1 MMETFK
7 FFALNFTLI
16 NEFDDTSGSY
26 PSRFEAPAYQSEKRP
41 LRP

>member
-1 MMETFK
+1 MMKTFK

-16 NEFDDTSGSY
+16 NEFNDTAGSY
-26 PSRFEAPAYQSEKRP
+26 PSLFEAPAYQSEKRS